1 MNTVTHANAN
11 SRIVRTVRGDI
22 APEALGVT
30 APHEHLYCD
39 QRLCR
44 SDLDFPG
51 TYAKMVLLDVDTIV
65 RELADYHAAGGRA
78 IAEMTASGWGRDVAV
93 LKEISERSDI
103 HVVAISGFYVEDCH
117 PPYVA
122 DTSIEDLAE
131 QLVRELSAGAD
142 GTAIRT
148 GLLKSGISRPVI
160 EGPEKKCAHAVAL
173 TQKRTGVSITT
184 HTSGSTRFEIE
195 GGNIGMQHLDLF
207 EAEGVDPGRVIIGHT
222 DENADIRQ
230 LVALARRGAYVQFD
244 VIGKIHWMLDET
256 RVDLL
261 CQMVDNGYQ
270 DHLMLSSDRCREME
284 LKVGGGLGYDHV
296 LRDFVP
302 KLRQAGFDDALLHRI
317 LVENPARALSFE
329 PRD

>member
-1 MNTVTHANAN
+1 
-11 SRIVRTVRGDI
+11 
-22 APEALGVT
+22 
-30 APHEHLYCD
+30 
-39 QRLCR
+39 
-44 SDLDFPG
+44 
-51 TYAKMVLLDVDTIV
+51 MVLLDVDTIV
-65 RELADYHAAGGRA
+65 AELADFHAAGGRA
-78 IAEMTASGWGRDVAV
+78 IAEMTSSGWGRDVVV

-103 HVVAISGFYVEDCH
+103 HVIAISGFYVEDCH

-122 DTSIEDLAE
+122 DTSIEDLADLMV
-131 QLVRELSAGAD
+131 QELTAGAD
-142 GTAIRT
+142 GTGICT
-148 GLLKSGISRPVI
+148 GLLKSGISRPVV
-160 EGPEKKCAHAVAL
+160 EGPEKKCAHAIAL
-173 TQKRTGVSITT
+173 AQKRTGVSITT

-207 EAEGVDPGRVIIGHT
+207 EAEGVDPSRVIIGHT

-230 LVALARRGAYVQFD
+230 LVALAQRGAYVQFD

-261 CQMVDNGYQ
+261 CQMVDRGYQ

-329 PRD
+329 PQEQPNHSQGEIS